1 MPVYPMTQSQ
11 VSAATSDQVLTFLQ
25 RPTLVARRLSEI
37 LAAQQFLSLFLLT
50 GRFPIQGGAI
60 AVPKN
65 EQIRTNR
72 GTSTVAPG
80 SEYKL
85 TTMSDR
91 EYDIYVSNKEGLAT
105 EVTDEEVSRSAMQ
118 PVEDALAFLQTEMI
132 FSADD
137 TAMGVISSSVTQAHT
152 AGGTWTT
159 GKQVFADAEAI
170 KAKAR
175 ALRLGYN
182 IDTAVLPGALY
193 ADVLPEL
200 LDVLPNSADNA
211 TTGQFPT
218 IGGITWVSDDTGT
231 LSDPLFVDRN
241 RLGGVARENIQS
253 PGYVAVGNDTGVE
266 IHSFRVNE
274 ADKSRIQARN
284 PHVPI
289 VTNPLAGYT
298 VSGVA

>member
-1 MPVYPMTQSQ
+1 MAVYPMTQSQ

-65 EQIRTNR
+65 EKIRTNR

-80 SEYKL
+80 AEYQL
-85 TTMSDR
+85 TTMNDR
-91 EYDIYVSNKEGLAT
+91 EYDIYTSSKEGIAT
-105 EVTDEEVSRSAMQ
+105 DITDEEVSRSAMQ
-118 PVEDALAFLQTEMI
+118 PIQDALAFLQTEMI

-137 TAMGVISSSVTQAHT
+137 TAMGVIASSVTQSHT
-152 AGGTWTT
+152 GSMWDN
-159 GKQVFADAEAI
+159 GKSVLADAEAV

-175 ALRLGYN
+175 ALRLGYQ
-182 IDTAVLPGALY
+182 IDTAVLPGELY
-193 ADVLPEL
+193 AAVLPEL
-200 LDVLPNSADNA
+200 IEILPSSADNA
-211 TTGQFPT
+211 VTGAFPT

-231 LSDPLFVDRN
+231 LSDPLFVDRQ
-241 RLGGVARENIQS
+241 RLGGVAREAIQS
-253 PGYVAVGNDTGVE
+253 PGYAAVGNDTGVE
-266 IHSFRVNE
+266 IKTFRVE
-274 ADKSRIQARN
+274 GADKTRIQARN

-289 VTNPLAGYT
+289 VTNPLAGYVVGG
-298 VSGVA
+298 VS

>member
-1 MPVYPMTQSQ
+1 MAVYPMTQSQ

-65 EQIRTNR
+65 ESIRTKR
-72 GTSTVAPG
+72 GTTTVAPG
-80 SEYKL
+80 AEYQL
-85 TTMSDR
+85 TTMNDR
-91 EYDIYVSNKEGLAT
+91 EYDIYTSSKEGIAT

-118 PVEDALAFLQTEMI
+118 PIQDALAFLQTEMI

-137 TAMGVISSSVTQAHT
+137 VAMGVIASSVTQSHT
-152 AGGTWTT
+152 GATWDN
-159 GKQVFADAEAI
+159 GKAVLADAEAV

-175 ALRLGYN
+175 ALRLGYQ
-182 IDTAVLPGALY
+182 IDTAVLPGELY
-193 ADVLPEL
+193 AAVLPEL
-200 LDVLPNSADNA
+200 IEILPSSADNA
-211 TTGQFPT
+211 VTGAFPT

-231 LSDPLFVDRN
+231 LSDPLFVDRQ
-241 RLGGVARENIQS
+241 RLGGVARESIQS
-253 PGYVAVGNDTGVE
+253 PGYAAVGNDTGVE
-266 IHSFRVNE
+266 IKTFRVE
-274 ADKSRIQARN
+274 GADKTRIQARN

-289 VTNPLAGYT
+289 VTNPLAGYVVGG
-298 VSGVA
+298 VS

>member
-1 MPVYPMTQSQ
+1 MAVYPMTQSQ

-50 GRFPIQGGAI
+50 GRYTVQGGAI

-65 EQIRTNR
+65 ESIRTKR
-72 GTSTVAPG
+72 GTTTVAPG
-80 SEYKL
+80 AEYQL
-85 TTMSDR
+85 TTMNDR
-91 EYDIYVSNKEGLAT
+91 EYDIYTTAKEGIAT

-118 PVEDALAFLQTEMI
+118 PVQDALAFIQTEMI

-137 TAMGVISSSVTQAHT
+137 AAMGVIASSVTQSHT
-152 AGGTWTT
+152 AGGVWTT

-175 ALRLGYN
+175 KLRLGYN
-182 IDTAVLPGALY
+182 VDTAVLPGELY
-193 ADVLPEL
+193 AAVLPEL
-200 LDVLPNSADNA
+200 LEVLPSSADNA
-211 TTGQFPT
+211 TTGVFPT

-231 LSDPLFVDRN
+231 LSDPLFVDRQ
-241 RLGGVARENIQS
+241 RLGGVAREKIQS
-253 PGYVAVGNDTGVE
+253 PGYAAVGNDTGVE
-266 IHSFRVNE
+266 IKTFRE
-274 ADKSRIQARN
+274 EGTDKVRIQARN

-289 VTNPLAGYT
+289 VTNPLAGYVVGG
-298 VSGVA
+298 VS

>member
-1 MPVYPMTQSQ
+1 MAVYPMTQSQ

-65 EQIRTNR
+65 EKIRTNR

-80 SEYKL
+80 AEYQL
-85 TTMSDR
+85 TTMNDR
-91 EYDIYVSNKEGLAT
+91 EYDIYTSSKEGIAT

-118 PVEDALAFLQTEMI
+118 PIQDALAFLQTEMI

-137 TAMGVISSSVTQAHT
+137 VGMGVIASSVTQSHT
-152 AGGTWTT
+152 GSMWDN
-159 GKQVFADAEAI
+159 GKSVLADAEAV

-175 ALRLGYN
+175 ALRLGYQ
-182 IDTAVLPGALY
+182 IDTAVLPGELY
-193 ADVLPEL
+193 AAVLPEL
-200 LDVLPNSADNA
+200 IEILPSSADNA
-211 TTGQFPT
+211 VTGAFPT

-231 LSDPLFVDRN
+231 LSDPLFVDRA
-241 RLGGVARENIQS
+241 RLGGVARETIQS
-253 PGYVAVGNDTGVE
+253 PGYAAVGNDTGVE
-266 IHSFRVNE
+266 IKTFRVE
-274 ADKSRIQARN
+274 GADKTRIQARN

-289 VTNPLAGYT
+289 VTNPLAGYVVGG
-298 VSGVA
+298 VS